1 VQTRATGGSK
11 EAFKA
16 VFLRNRVMLLKI
28 AIHLLAFLPLFVLYF
43 LAFTEQLG
51 ADPVEEVIHF
61 TGMGAFNLLLISLL
75 VTPVA
80 KKYRQ
85 GYLLQIRRLLGLYSF
100 TYAMFHLLNFLAFEV
115 QFDLALF
122 FDEIID
128 RPYIT
133 VGMAALMILFSLALT
148 SITVLRRKMGT
159 KWQKLH
165 NGVYLAVLLI
175 ALHFFWSVKSDI
187 VEPMIYFTMAVLLLI
202 LRKDKIKRW
211 FKSSVIVFF
220 VKKKRRH

>member
-1 VQTRATGGSK
+1 VQTRATGVSK
-11 EAFKA
+11 EALKT
-16 VFLRNRVMLLKI
+16 VFLRNRVIFLKI
-28 AIHLLAFLPLFVLYF
+28 SIHLLAFLPLFVLYF

-80 KKYRQ
+80 KNYRQ
-85 GYLLQIRRLLGLYSF
+85 GYLLKIRRLLGLYSF

-148 SITVLRRKMGT
+148 SITAIRRKMGT

-187 VEPMIYFTMAVLLLI
+187 VEPMIYFTMVVLLLI
-202 LRKDKIKRW
+202 FRKDKIKRW
-211 FKSSVIVFF
+211 FKSSVIGFF
-220 VKKKRRH
+220 VQKKRRH

>member
-1 VQTRATGGSK
+1 MSK
-11 EAFKA
+11 GAFKA
-16 VFLRNRVMLLKI
+16 VFLRNRVLLLKI

-43 LAFTEQLG
+43 LAFSEQLG

-61 TGMGAFNLLLISLL
+61 TGIGAFNLLLISLL

-133 VGMAALMILFSLALT
+133 VGMAALIILFSLALT

-187 VEPMIYFTMAVLLLI
+187 VEPMIYFTMAVFLLI

-211 FKSSVIVFF
+211 FK
-220 VKKKRRH
+220 

>member
-1 VQTRATGGSK
+1 MQTRATGVSK
-11 EAFKA
+11 EAFKT
-16 VFLRNRVMLLKI
+16 VFLRNRVILLKI

-133 VGMAALMILFSLALT
+133 VGMAALIILFSLALT
-148 SITVLRRKMGT
+148 SITALRRKMGT

-187 VEPMIYFTMAVLLLI
+187 VEPTIYFTMALLLLI

-211 FKSSVIVFF
+211 FKSS
-220 VKKKRRH
+220 

>member
-1 VQTRATGGSK
+1 
-11 EAFKA
+11 
-16 VFLRNRVMLLKI
+16 MLLKI

-115 QFDLALF
+115 QFDLVLF

-133 VGMAALMILFSLALT
+133 VGMAALMILFSLAIT
-148 SITVLRRKMGT
+148 SITALRRKMGT

-211 FKSSVIVFF
+211 FKSS
-220 VKKKRRH
+220 

>member
-1 VQTRATGGSK
+1 MQTKATGVSK
-11 EAFKA
+11 EALKA

-115 QFDLALF
+115 QFDLVLF

-133 VGMAALMILFSLALT
+133 VGMAALMILFSLAIT
-148 SITVLRRKMGT
+148 SITALRRKMGT

-211 FKSSVIVFF
+211 FKSS
-220 VKKKRRH
+220 

>member
-1 VQTRATGGSK
+1 MQTRATGVSK

-75 VTPVA
+75 VTPIA

-115 QFDLALF
+115 QFDLTLF

-148 SITVLRRKMGT
+148 SITALRRKMGT

-211 FKSSVIVFF
+211 FK
-220 VKKKRRH
+220 

>member
-1 VQTRATGGSK
+1 MQTRATGVSK

-115 QFDLALF
+115 QFDLVLF

-148 SITVLRRKMGT
+148 SINALRRKMGA

-187 VEPMIYFTMAVLLLI
+187 VEPMIYFMMAILLLI

-211 FKSSVIVFF
+211 FKSS
-220 VKKKRRH
+220 

>member
-1 VQTRATGGSK
+1 VQTRATGVSK
-11 EAFKA
+11 EALKT
-16 VFLRNRVMLLKI
+16 VFLRNRVILLKI
-28 AIHLLAFLPLFVLYF
+28 SIHLLAFLPLFVLYF

-80 KKYRQ
+80 KNYRQ
-85 GYLLQIRRLLGLYSF
+85 GYLLKIRRLLGLYSF

-148 SITVLRRKMGT
+148 SITAIRRKMGT

-187 VEPMIYFTMAVLLLI
+187 VEPMIYFTMVVLLLI
-202 LRKDKIKRW
+202 FRKDKIKRW
-211 FKSSVIVFF
+211 FRSSVIGFF
-220 VKKKRRH
+220 VQKKRRH

>member
-1 VQTRATGGSK
+1 
-11 EAFKA
+11 
-16 VFLRNRVMLLKI
+16 MLLKI

-133 VGMAALMILFSLALT
+133 VGMAALIILFSLALT
-148 SITVLRRKMGT
+148 SITALRRKMGT

-211 FKSSVIVFF
+211 FKSS
-220 VKKKRRH
+220 

>member
-1 VQTRATGGSK
+1 MQTRATGVSK

-28 AIHLLAFLPLFVLYF
+28 VIHLLAFLPLFVLYF

-85 GYLLQIRRLLGLYSF
+85 GYLLQVRRLLGLYSF

-133 VGMAALMILFSLALT
+133 VGMAALIILFSLALT
-148 SITVLRRKMGT
+148 SITALRRKMGT

-211 FKSSVIVFF
+211 FKSS
-220 VKKKRRH
+220 

>member
-1 VQTRATGGSK
+1 MQASVNTANKVS
-11 EAFKA
+11 FKS
-16 VFLRNRVMLLKI
+16 VFLGNRVLLLKI
-28 AIHLLAFLPLFVLYF
+28 TIHMMAFLPLLALYL

-51 ADPVEEVIHF
+51 ADPVEDVIHF
-61 TGMGAFNLLLISLL
+61 TGIGAFNLLLISLL
-75 VTPVA
+75 ITPIA

-85 GYLLQIRRLLGLYSF
+85 GYLLQTRRLVGLYSF
-100 TYAMFHLLNFLAFEV
+100 TYALFHLLNFLAFEV

-133 VGMAALMILFSLALT
+133 VGMAALIILLSLAVT
-148 SITVLRRKMGT
+148 SITAIRRKMGK

-175 ALHFFWSVKSDI
+175 SLHFFWSVKSDI
-187 VEPMIYFTMAVLLLI
+187 VEPLIYVAMAVFLLS

-211 FKSSVIVFF
+211 FK
-220 VKKKRRH
+220 R

>member
-1 VQTRATGGSK
+1 MTASVSTINKVT
-11 EAFKA
+11 FKS
-16 VFLRNRVMLLKI
+16 VFLRNRVLLLKI
-28 AIHLLAFLPLFVLYF
+28 SIHLMAFLPLVGLYF

-61 TGMGAFNLLLISLL
+61 TGIGAFNLLLISLL
-75 VTPVA
+75 ITPIA
-80 KKYRQ
+80 RKYRQ
-85 GYLLQIRRLLGLYSF
+85 GYLLQTRRLIGLYSF

-115 QFDLALF
+115 QFDLKLF
-122 FDEIID
+122 FNEILD

-133 VGMAALMILFSLALT
+133 VGMAALIILSSLAVT
-148 SITVLRRKMGT
+148 SITALRRKMGK

-165 NGVYLAVLLI
+165 NWVYIAALLI

-187 VEPMIYFTMAVLLLI
+187 VEPMIYFTIAVLLLT

-211 FKSSVIVFF
+211 FK
-220 VKKKRRH
+220 